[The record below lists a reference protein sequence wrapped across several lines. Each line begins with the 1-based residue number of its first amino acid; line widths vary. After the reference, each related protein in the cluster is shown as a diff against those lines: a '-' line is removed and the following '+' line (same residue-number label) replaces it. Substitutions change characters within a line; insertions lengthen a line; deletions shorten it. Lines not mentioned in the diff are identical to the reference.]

1 MLHYICH
8 GAVRK
13 ILSPLES
20 EIKNYGES
28 LMKTGIKRIAY
39 AALTASMYV
48 ALTVAFAP
56 ISYGMVQFRIS
67 EALTVLPFFTP
78 AAIYGLFVGC
88 LISNIFGGN
97 GIYDIVFGSIAT
109 LIAALATYRARSKYL
124 APLPPV
130 LINAVMIGT
139 MLSLLYDLNIMLCVL
154 SVGFGQIVVLYGLGL
169 PLIYLLEPR
178 STVLFSGVL
187 SKYRK

>member
-78 AAIYGLFVGC
+78 TAIYGLFIGC

-97 GIYDIVFGSIAT
+97 GIYDIIFGSIAT
-109 LIAALATYRARSKYL
+109 LIAAWATYRARSKYL